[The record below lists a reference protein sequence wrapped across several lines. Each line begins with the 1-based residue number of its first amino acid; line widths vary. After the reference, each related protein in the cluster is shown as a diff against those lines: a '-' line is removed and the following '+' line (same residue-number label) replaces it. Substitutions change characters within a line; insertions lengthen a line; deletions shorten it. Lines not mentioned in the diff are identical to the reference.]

1 MKRTTYKKIGN
12 VSLVREPST
21 IEMKKVTNS
30 SVAADVAREF
40 FPSVNTVEYFYVMLL
55 NRANK
60 IMDVSMI
67 SMGGLSGTIVDIR
80 VIMKTALDS
89 LASSIVLVHNHPSG
103 NTEPSGADAVIT
115 KKVQQAAKL
124 FDIVVLEHIILTEHS
139 YYSFADNSRV

>member
-1 MKRTTYKKIGN
+1 MKRTTYKKIGK

-21 IEMKKVTNS
+21 IELKQVTKS

-40 FPSVNTVEYFYVMLL
+40 FPSVNTVEYVYVLLL

-67 SMGGLSGTIVDIR
+67 SMGGISGTVVDIR

-89 LASSIVLVHNHPSG
+89 LASSIILVHNHPSG
-103 NTEPSGADAVIT
+103 NTEPSGADETIT
-115 KKVQQAAKL
+115 SKVKEAAKL
-124 FDIVVLEHIILTEHS
+124 FDIELLDHVILTENS
-139 YYSFADNSRV
+139 YYSFADNSRM